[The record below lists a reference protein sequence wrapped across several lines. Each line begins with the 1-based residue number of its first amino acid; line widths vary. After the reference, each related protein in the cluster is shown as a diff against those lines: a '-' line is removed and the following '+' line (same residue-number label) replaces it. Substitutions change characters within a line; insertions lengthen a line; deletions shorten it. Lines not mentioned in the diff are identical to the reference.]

1 VASAALVVLGIILV
15 ILGLFGGG
23 NLAIIGVG
31 LLAILGGGILQIAIA
46 RRT

>member
-1 VASAALVVLGIILV
+1 MASAALVVLGIILV

-23 NLAIIGVG
+23 NLVIIGMG
-31 LLAILGGGILQIAIA
+31 LLAILGGGILQVAIA